1 MIKTKLSIY
10 AQQKSFRAE
19 ITDYRLKLFWQGLKI
34 MEGTY
39 MWSKQWI
46 SVYQLLCINLLEKW
60 NMHFTE
66 ETQKANK
73 HIVDVLQFVY

>member
-1 MIKTKLSIY
+1 
-10 AQQKSFRAE
+10 
-19 ITDYRLKLFWQGLKI
+19 
-34 MEGTY
+34 
-39 MWSKQWI
+39 MWSKEWI
-46 SVYQLLCINLLEKW
+46 SVYQLLGINLLEKW